1 MASELSMVYSISI
14 VSPLCVW
21 STRYVCCVCFVHE
34 KSFGLT
40 ERSVSFIFSFL
51 EIKFSKNKNIKSLNT
66 SYTNTHS
73 THIHSCSA
81 FSFRA
86 KTATLPLLPSLKTF
100 QFPLKCVHCVVCLVL
115 SCLALFLCLARLSK
129 YSRGRRLNEFN
140 F

>member
-40 ERSVSFIFSFL
+40 ERSVTFIFSFL
-51 EIKFSKNKNIKSLNT
+51 EIKLSKNKNIKSMNT
-66 SYTNTHS
+66 SHKYTLNAHPFVFCIFIPRKNS
-73 THIHSCSA
+73 NI
-81 FSFRA
+81 
-86 KTATLPLLPSLKTF
+86 TLPPSLKTF

-115 SCLALFLCLARLSK
+115 SCLALFLCLARLAK